1 MFKDLHETGCL
12 FGYADVPLLR
22 GAMGAGIA
30 VSAWIPARTAR
41 VLELRLPGDFFSVV
55 ADAVLC

>member
-1 MFKDLHETGCL
+1 MFKDLHGTGCL

-22 GAMGAGIA
+22 GAMGAG
-30 VSAWIPARTAR
+30 VSARIPARTAR